1 MYMKRC
7 RQWGWPA
14 PAARALGGPTLI
26 EGYTYRLG
34 AHTTSDDPS
43 RYRAESEVERWRAL
57 DPLLRLERY
66 LKARGLLR
74 EEEVQD
80 IREKCLAR
88 AQAEFEQAERLNDPT
103 LEDTYQFMFHEL
115 PQPLRRQLAR
125 RRAVS
130 TRPCPREASWAR
142 PSAWRWAASSRW

>member
-1 MYMKRC
+1 MKRC
-7 RQWGWPA
+7 RQWGWP
-14 PAARALGGPTLI
+14 RT
-26 EGYTYRLG
+26 R
-34 AHTTSDDPS
+34 
-43 RYRAESEVERWRAL
+43 RAL

-80 IREKCLAR
+80 IREKCPAR
-88 AQAEFEQAERLNDPT
+88 SQAERLNDPT